1 PRSRRTDS
9 DARSLPLSHTP
20 SELYRCPSSTHVG
33 SLWSCGTHTYAVPV
47 HEPPLPSVATK
58 LIAYTRPFP
67 GSPRVPARS
76 ARTEARPSTICASGQ
91 VLPSPWLF
99 TGSSWVTLVAVT
111 VTGSPSGSVT
121 PTISTA

>member
-1 PRSRRTDS
+1 MPLSIVASRRPDTSNTDGSTCASAGSENDSPAASPETSPRSRRIDS

-47 HEPPLPSVATK
+47 HEPPLLSVATK

-67 GSPRVPARS
+67 
-76 ARTEARPSTICASGQ
+76 
-91 VLPSPWLF
+91 
-99 TGSSWVTLVAVT
+99 
-111 VTGSPSGSVT
+111 
-121 PTISTA
+121 